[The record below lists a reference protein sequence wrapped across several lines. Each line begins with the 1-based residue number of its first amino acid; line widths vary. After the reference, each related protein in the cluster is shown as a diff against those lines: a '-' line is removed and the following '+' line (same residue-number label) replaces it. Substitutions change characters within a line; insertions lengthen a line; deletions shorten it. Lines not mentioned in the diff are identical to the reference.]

1 MDINRDD
8 VKWVYP
14 ELANE
19 PLVELLRRFK
29 EYVLSDDAPEWQQLI
44 AAAGFVNEVVRLL
57 KWSEYRTLEDRYE
70 EINVMS
76 CDEIRDELM
85 SAVNYH
91 LEVPF
96 EEKLNSMWRDWE
108 FNDTGK
114 YAKFDTIDEMNNFMC
129 DCLEIEYSNL
139 LELEKKYFR
148 IDEE

>member
-44 AAAGFVNEVVRLL
+44 VAAGFVNEVVRLL

-70 EINVMS
+70 KINVMS

-96 EEKLNSMWRDWE
+96 EEKLNSMW
-108 FNDTGK
+108 
-114 YAKFDTIDEMNNFMC
+114 
-129 DCLEIEYSNL
+129 
-139 LELEKKYFR
+139 
-148 IDEE
+148 